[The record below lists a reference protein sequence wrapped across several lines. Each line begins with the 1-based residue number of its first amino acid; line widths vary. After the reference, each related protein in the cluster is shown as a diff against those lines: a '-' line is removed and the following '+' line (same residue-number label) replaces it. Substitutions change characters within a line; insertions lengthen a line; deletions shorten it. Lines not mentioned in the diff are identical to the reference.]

1 MTSEGPL
8 LAPGGPLSDVD
19 HSLIPGVR
27 PCPKGTPVSYTEATL
42 KRLMG
47 FSLILGLAVFGSV
60 LVSPRP
66 CAACSPLE
74 PETEELTLEL
84 ESVAIDGLQVTPD
97 PSYADFATFLQA
109 DTYSDDVFFIFRG
122 ESENFVDVFR

>member
-1 MTSEGPL
+1 M
-8 LAPGGPLSDVD
+8 
-19 HSLIPGVR
+19 
-27 PCPKGTPVSYTEATL
+27 
-42 KRLMG
+42 KRLMR

-66 CAACSPLE
+66 CAACSE
-74 PETEELTLEL
+74 PDGPTERLTLEL

-109 DTYSDDVFFIFRG
+109 DLFSNVGSTAPLLPHSR
-122 ESENFVDVFR
+122 